1 MVEDESLSKLKI
13 ICPKCQSINL
23 TKNGLTRVNFHYIC
37 SDCACQFRKIYAK
50 LGYSEKVKRHCL
62 HLYVEGNGFR
72 RIERLTK
79 VNHNTVINWVRVV
92 GNSISSQPD
101 YEEIPEVA
109 QIDELQT

>member
-1 MVEDESLSKLKI
+1 MKYQTRLLKNNG
-13 ICPKCQSINL
+13 NL
-23 TKNGLTRVNFHYIC
+23 PALDVNDSYIVDALVNEGVFVT
-37 SDCACQFRKIYAK
+37 SFAK
-50 LGYSEKVKRHCL
+50 LGYSEKVKRLCL

-79 VNHNTVINWVRVV
+79 VNHNTVINWVRTV
-92 GNSISSQPD
+92 GNSIPSQPD